1 MSPAGWARSR
11 ALPGAILGL
20 ALALP
25 HLFRKPFEQHVLIMI
40 LLFMFL
46 GQAWNLI
53 GGYAGQ
59 WSLSQAAFF
68 GIGAYVST
76 LLLLRADL
84 SPWIGM
90 VAGAVLTT
98 AVALL
103 IGYPCFRLRGH
114 FFAMATVTFG
124 EIVRLVTLHVRLSG
138 GSQGLVIPID
148 RIPSVLFFM
157 WHEKLPYYYIILG
170 FAVGAHLLVRQ
181 VERSRI
187 GLYLRAIKQDEE
199 GAQSRGIRTTRYKM
213 FVMGVSAFL
222 TAMAGTFYAQYNL
235 YIDPHFVMPTLL
247 SVKIML
253 IPILGG
259 VATVWGPAIG
269 AAILIPLSEYTRV
282 LFAGGGRGLDLV
294 VYGLLI
300 LILSV
305 YRPGGILSLIRR
317 A

>member
-1 MSPAGWARSR
+1 MT
-11 ALPGAILGL
+11 LFVL
-20 ALALP
+20 ALVLP
-25 HLFRKPFEQHVLIMI
+25 LVLRQPFEQHLLIMI
-40 LLFMFL
+40 LMYAFL
-46 GQAWNLI
+46 GQAWNII
-53 GGYAGQ
+53 GGYTGQ
-59 WSLSQAAFF
+59 WCLSQAAFF

-76 LLLLRADL
+76 LLLLRAGI

-90 VAGAVLTT
+90 LAGAGLTT

-103 IGYPCFRLRGH
+103 IAYPCFRLRGH
-114 FFAMATVTFG
+114 FFAMATITFG
-124 EIVRLVTLHVRLSG
+124 EIVRLVTLGVPLSG

-148 RIPSVLFFM
+148 RIPSFVYFM
-157 WHEKLPYYYIILG
+157 WHDKRSYYYIILA
-170 FAVGAHLLVRQ
+170 FALGAHLLVRQ
-181 VERSRI
+181 IERSRI

-199 GAQSRGIRTTRYKM
+199 GAQSRGIPTTRYKM
-213 FVMGVSAFL
+213 LSMGISACL

-282 LFAGGGRGLDLV
+282 FFAGGGRGLDLV
-294 VYGLLI
+294 IYGLLI
-300 LILSV
+300 VTLSL
-305 YRPGGILSLIRR
+305 YRPGGILSLVRR